1 MKIAH
6 LIFTRYNLS
15 LTFKNVKKKIERND
29 SWLEKREKLFRD
41 IYLKCVLHSKS
52 KYNILEKFNI
62 FCDFR
67 HEQLSNYRNLEK
79 INIIN
84 TNPPTNENMKKI
96 VNNMIKE
103 YLNSLD
109 FDLVIATRLDS
120 DDGLNYNYTDKLIEY
135 IFSKKILKNK
145 CVYFEKFVQLRLNDH
160 KFSLR
165 SEKNPNVLSFLN
177 FRKSQEILNPGNYNH
192 AIVDRSIDTDKI
204 KEHKPMFVQSIH
216 DINVGNE
223 FKEKSYLGGEF
234 QFLIR
239 S

>member
-1 MKIAH
+1 
-6 LIFTRYNLS
+6 
-15 LTFKNVKKKIERND
+15 D
-29 SWLEKREKLFRD
+29 SWLEKREKFFRD

-52 KYNILEKFNI
+52 KYNILEKFNV

-67 HEQLSNYRNLEK
+67 HTQLSNYQNQEK
-79 INIIN
+79 INVIN

-96 VNNMIKE
+96 IQKMINE
-103 YLNSLD
+103 YLNLLGY
-109 FDLVIATRLDS
+109 DLVIATRLDS

-145 CVYFEKFVQLRLNDH
+145 CVYFKNFVQFRLHDH

-177 FRKSQEILNPGNYNH
+177 FGKSQEILNPSNYNH
-192 AIVDRSIDTDKI
+192 AIVDASIDTDKI
-204 KEHKPMFVQSIH
+204 MDCKPMFVQSIH

-223 FKEKSYLGGEF
+223 FQEKPYRGGEF
-234 QFLIR
+234 EFLIR